1 MIGEGG
7 GLRPV
12 LYAVN
17 LVFRVVCLLVRVLP
31 ATVFCHLFSI
41 LYFCAKL
48 GESYLLSVSFWG
60 EARIYL
66 PPLDIYN
73 HSYVERI

>member
-1 MIGEGG
+1 MIGGR
-7 GLRPV
+7 GLLRSV
-12 LYAVN
+12 FYAVN

-31 ATVFCHLFSI
+31 ATAFCHLFSI

-48 GESYLLSVSFWG
+48 EESYLLSVSFWG

-66 PPLDIYN
+66 LPLAIYN

>member
-1 MIGEGG
+1 MIGEGEG
-7 GLRPV
+7 IRPV
-12 LYAVN
+12 LYAIN

-31 ATVFCHLFSI
+31 ATVLCHLFNI

-48 GESYLLSVSFWG
+48 EESYLLSVSFWG

-66 PPLDIYN
+66 PPLAIYN